1 MHRSKQLITE
11 MKSGTT
17 VGINASEHQLYDRNL
32 GSRLAEWTDPSDTSD
47 CAAKHVRL
55 LWIPF

>member
-1 MHRSKQLITE
+1 MHGSKQLITE
-11 MKSGTT
+11 TNSGAT
-17 VGINASEHQLYDRNL
+17 VGINISEQQLYGRNL
-32 GSRLAEWTDPSDTSD
+32 GSRLAEWADPGDTSD